1 MQFRK
6 DLIIIPASPELAQWL
21 DTYNRRVFRFRAIRG
36 EAYLQCLGPEDEAR
50 NIPINIT
57 SKAPGELKFISNFA
71 ETPFYLDGELYG
83 SVEGFW
89 QSLKFP
95 DPEKRREIALLHG
108 AKAKDSGFRAPV
120 TDTIDY
126 CGQAIRVGTW
136 EHWALMERA
145 SMVKFE
151 QNERARNAL
160 LSTGTR
166 PLVHETRPDS
176 KTIPGVIMAAIWMR
190 CRGLWQK
197 A

>member
-6 DLIIIPASPELAQWL
+6 DLLIIPASPDLAKWL
-21 DTYNRRVFRFRAIRG
+21 NTYNGQVFRFRAVNG
-36 EAYLQCLGPEDEAR
+36 DAHLECLGPEDAAR

-57 SKAPGELKFISNFA
+57 SRAPGELKFISNFA
-71 ETPFYLDGELYG
+71 ETPFYLDDELYG

-95 DPEKRREIALLHG
+95 DLERRREIALLHG
-108 AKAKDSGFRAPV
+108 AKAKDSGHHAPPA
-120 TDTIDY
+120 DTIDY
-126 CGQAIRVGTW
+126 CGQMIRVGTW
-136 EHWALMERA
+136 AHWELMERA
-145 SMVKFE
+145 SMAKFE
-151 QNERARNAL
+151 QNERARKAL

-166 PLVHETRPDS
+166 PLVHEARPDS

-190 CRGLWQK
+190 CRSVWQT